1 MAGHGNTFFDE
12 QSGHWDDKP
21 LHREMAAKAVEH
33 LLANVPVKE
42 GTTVLEVGSGTGLC
56 SEMLAAKGV
65 KVVGV
70 DTSIGMVNAFN
81 AKAEKLGL
89 ADKMKSVQI
98 MLTSDKTPQQQLG
111 DLLPAEGFDV
121 AFSHL
126 TFHHVPSIPET
137 LLAVMSCLKE
147 HMGVVAISDFE
158 AEPHAAEFHPSNI
171 HAEVEKHGLDV
182 GELERDMKAAG
193 LQEVKVLRPFK
204 IDKEVESGGSK
215 KFQFILGLGTRP

>member
-1 MAGHGNTFFDE
+1 
-12 QSGHWDDKP
+12 
-21 LHREMAAKAVEH
+21 
-33 LLANVPVKE
+33 
-42 GTTVLEVGSGTGLC
+42 
-56 SEMLAAKGV
+56 
-65 KVVGV
+65 
-70 DTSIGMVNAFN
+70 
-81 AKAEKLGL
+81 
-89 ADKMKSVQI
+89 

-126 TFHHVPSIPET
+126 TFHHVPINKIRVSCLWLAFLMPTLFLILTRLPCSPGIPET

-147 HMGVVAISDFE
+147 HSGVVAISDFE

-171 HAEVEKHGLDV
+171 HGEVEKHGLDV
-182 GELERDMKAAG
+182 GELERDMNAAG

>member
-1 MAGHGNTFFDE
+1 
-12 QSGHWDDKP
+12 
-21 LHREMAAKAVEH
+21 
-33 LLANVPVKE
+33 
-42 GTTVLEVGSGTGLC
+42 
-56 SEMLAAKGV
+56 
-65 KVVGV
+65 
-70 DTSIGMVNAFN
+70 
-81 AKAEKLGL
+81 
-89 ADKMKSVQI
+89 

-126 TFHHVPSIPET
+126 TFHHVPN
-137 LLAVMSCLKE
+137 
-147 HMGVVAISDFE
+147 FE

-171 HAEVEKHGLDV
+171 HGEVEKHGLDV